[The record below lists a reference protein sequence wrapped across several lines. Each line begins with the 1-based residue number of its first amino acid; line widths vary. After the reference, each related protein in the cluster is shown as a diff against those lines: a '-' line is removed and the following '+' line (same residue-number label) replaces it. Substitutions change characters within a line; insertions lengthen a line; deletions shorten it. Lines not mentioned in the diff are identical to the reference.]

1 MRKLL
6 GRLILIGALAGGV
19 VAARNY
25 LRGSSAEEVVQ
36 LVFDD
41 GSTRSLASNTVEA
54 QEFTDIARKIVEI
67 GISSRPLVDTKL
79 RSALH
84 SGVGSR
90 GCRAPNGKGKRR
102 ARAVG
107 RVSGHATCTSSTV
120 SGSRLLDR
128 PGVAGEG
135 RQPDGHG

>member
-6 GRLILIGALAGGV
+6 GRLILIGALAAGV

-25 LRGSSAEEVVQ
+25 LRGSPAEEVVQ

-67 GISSRPLVDTKL
+67 GI
-79 RSALH
+79 
-84 SGVGSR
+84 
-90 GCRAPNGKGKRR
+90 
-102 ARAVG
+102 
-107 RVSGHATCTSSTV
+107 
-120 SGSRLLDR
+120 
-128 PGVAGEG
+128 
-135 RQPDGHG
+135 